1 MKNTL
6 NAFSTLYHILPRSLR
21 LKVILTGVNSFLMIG
36 LDLLGVGLLLPLLV
50 MVLGENNIDE
60 NPYLHTLYQ
69 HTGFEST
76 ATFIHFVLIVVVCIA
91 LIRLLLTS
99 YISYRQSRMLFDISQ
114 FLSLR
119 LYRIYYSNGFM
130 FVKQNN
136 SHRLINKIEGVAA
149 YLIQGYF
156 IPFVG
161 LISELVV
168 TLIVLGALMVYN
180 IQVFGLVVVTF
191 APISILYYHF
201 TQKRIRRYGER
212 LFELYPR
219 KNQLL
224 QQTFVGFGDM
234 ALSGMFDESAR
245 QYESLLHQQGVL
257 IARKGVLH
265 SSLQRVLEFTVVCAV
280 VVLVAA
286 AQYLSLSSLSI
297 AVGLFAIA
305 IYRVMPGVVKSTN
318 AIFAMRSNSFAL
330 ELLDE
335 IKADDEKVKTK
346 SQYEPIV
353 FHDNIEFSEIS
364 FSYEEGKPILTD
376 LSLAINKGDFIGIKG
391 ESGSGKSTLFYLLL
405 GFISSQKGKI
415 TVDGQLLDERF
426 KDNWR
431 SQIGYVSQQLFMING
446 SLQDNVVMGGN
457 VDTQRLERV
466 LRLASLEDFVATLP
480 DGPLTQVGEGGS
492 KLSGG
497 QRQRIGIA
505 RALYRDVELLL
516 LDEATS
522 SLDEDTQL
530 AINEALQHLKEQCSS
545 LTIIVIS
552 HRSEALAVCDKVV
565 DIEELSAKG
574 RIQPL

>member
-1 MKNTL
+1 M
-6 NAFSTLYHILPRSLR
+6 FS
-21 LKVILTGVNSFLMIG
+21 
-36 LDLLGVGLLLPLLV
+36 
-50 MVLGENNIDE
+50 IDK
-60 NPYLHTLYQ
+60 
-69 HTGFEST
+69 
-76 ATFIHFVLIVVVCIA
+76 C
-91 LIRLLLTS
+91 
-99 YISYRQSRMLFDISQ
+99 
-114 FLSLR
+114 
-119 LYRIYYSNGFM
+119 
-130 FVKQNN
+130 
-136 SHRLINKIEGVAA
+136 
-149 YLIQGYF
+149 
-156 IPFVG
+156 
-161 LISELVV
+161 
-168 TLIVLGALMVYN
+168 
-180 IQVFGLVVVTF
+180 
-191 APISILYYHF
+191 
-201 TQKRIRRYGER
+201 
-212 LFELYPR
+212 
-219 KNQLL
+219 
-224 QQTFVGFGDM
+224 
-234 ALSGMFDESAR
+234 
-245 QYESLLHQQGVL
+245 
-257 IARKGVLH
+257 
-265 SSLQRVLEFTVVCAV
+265 
-280 VVLVAA
+280 
-286 AQYLSLSSLSI
+286 
-297 AVGLFAIA
+297 
-305 IYRVMPGVVKSTN
+305 
-318 AIFAMRSNSFAL
+318 SNSFAL

-530 AINEALQHLKEQCSS
+530 AINEALQHLKEQCPS